1 MEQPDFRAN
10 KPSWLRRQMDLPA
23 GWRLVLA
30 PGLPSADGRYH
41 TREKFEARIG
51 DIAPFELKS
60 AEMRHLINQRPELE
74 ITFSKPLP
82 PALTNT
88 HAQWIHIAPPPEKLE
103 ARVTGR
109 SLRLAG
115 DWRRDTTYSVTLLRG
130 FPADEAFQL
139 SEPVALRVEVPP
151 VAPRLYF
158 PAFITEQYAGGGR
171 SFSLLAVNVPK
182 VRLRAKRLDPE
193 TFIHALRGY
202 QAYHSSFTW
211 PEGYRRQNYELVPG
225 RTVFSAEL
233 EGANQPDAACE
244 IKLDWDRLLQG
255 RKTGVV
261 FLEAERL
268 SEVVPLDIY
277 DLVYSFGVIHHTPHP
292 ENVIAQIR
300 RYVGSSSLF
309 KMMVYHRYSYKVL
322 WILLTQGKGAFWKLD
337 ELIAR
342 YSEAQTGCPVTYSYS
357 RKTVRDLLKGFTVVT
372 ENVEHIF
379 PYSIPEYKRYEYRKA
394 WPFRWMPDALFRSLE
409 RRWGWHLCV
418 TARPQSGGS
427 GDRR

>member
-1 MEQPDFRAN
+1 VEPHIPRFA
-10 KPSWLRRQMDLPA
+10 
-23 GWRLVLA
+23 
-30 PGLPSADGRYH
+30 
-41 TREKFEARIG
+41 EFERWSG
-51 DIAPFELKS
+51 KKV
-60 AEMRHLINQRPELE
+60 LE
-74 ITFSKPLP
+74 IGCGIGTDTICF
-82 PALTNT
+82 ARAG
-88 HAQWIHIAPPPEKLE
+88 AQ
-103 ARVTGR
+103 VT
-109 SLRLAG
+109 AV
-115 DWRRDTTYSVTLLRG
+115 D
-130 FPADEAFQL
+130 L
-139 SEPVALRVEVPP
+139 SEQSLGVAKTRATVFGLQDR
-151 VAPRLYF
+151 
-158 PAFITEQYAGGGR
+158 IT
-171 SFSLLAVNVPK
+171 F
-182 VRLRAKRLDPE
+182 
-193 TFIHALRGY
+193 Y
-202 QAYHSSFTW
+202 QA
-211 PEGYRRQNYELVPG
+211 
-225 RTVFSAEL
+225 
-233 EGANQPDAACE
+233 D
-244 IKLDWDRLLQG
+244 
-255 RKTGVV
+255 
-261 FLEAERL
+261 AERL